1 LRIIC
6 FAKFHHGDKGISP
19 FSKGNQKICPF
30 LKNCPLQKQTIL
42 TQKDKF
48 EDSSFSQDSSVQIQ
62 TDPSVPCRNGETGH
76 HNYLSVQLLE
86 NTQSFDM
93 LYNYN

>member
-1 LRIIC
+1 METKELVLFLKEIRR
-6 FAKFHHGDKGISP
+6 FVL
-19 FSKGNQKICPF
+19 FSKIVRC
-30 LKNCPLQKQTIL
+30 KNRL
-42 TQKDKF
+42 
-48 EDSSFSQDSSVQIQ
+48 EDSSFSQGSSVQIQ